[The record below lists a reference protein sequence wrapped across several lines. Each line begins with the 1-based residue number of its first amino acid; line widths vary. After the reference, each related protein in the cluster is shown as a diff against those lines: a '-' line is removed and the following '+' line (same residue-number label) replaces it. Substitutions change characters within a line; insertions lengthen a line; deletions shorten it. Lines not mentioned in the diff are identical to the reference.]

1 MDPSTAG
8 QLRVIRKV
16 VTVTGAADIPAWL
29 FGGWGLDA
37 RIGRITRE
45 HGDVELWVERIH
57 AERSKAVLVGAG
69 ATALTTQPPEEACE
83 FTWDDVP
90 LSTAYFDRQPDGSF
104 SQPLGRW
111 SDWLFPPG
119 SFGDE
124 PGPLDGT
131 PVLVKRARD
140 GTTWRIGTDAEVAW
154 IANGTSPGR
163 TITAAIPPLFEAYA
177 TVPLGYG
184 EERDVHDRALLT
196 LLREQSP
203 GQRWWL
209 GYLDTGVDDIVFP
222 DAPKVTLH
230 YGWHYVLVQA
240 GPDQAAAWR
249 PSDGRAFGTGDL
261 PNLMFPADRS
271 WLVSTLWDDDW
282 SCIGG
287 PAGLVDRVLRHPDL
301 QARSVALGQDATPPG
316 HEMR

>member
-1 MDPSTAG
+1 MV
-8 QLRVIRKV
+8 R
-16 VTVTGAADIPAWL
+16 
-29 FGGWGLDA
+29 
-37 RIGRITRE
+37 
-45 HGDVELWVERIH
+45 
-57 AERSKAVLVGAG
+57 
-69 ATALTTQPPEEACE
+69 
-83 FTWDDVP
+83 
-90 LSTAYFDRQPDGSF
+90 
-104 SQPLGRW
+104 
-111 SDWLFPPG
+111 
-119 SFGDE
+119 
-124 PGPLDGT
+124 
-131 PVLVKRARD
+131 RARD
-140 GTTWRIGTDAEVAW
+140 GTSWRSGTDAEVTW
-154 IANGTSPGR
+154 IVNGTSPGR

-177 TVPLGYG
+177 TVLVAYG
-184 EERDVHDRALLT
+184 EERDVHDRTLLT
-196 LLREQSP
+196 LLRKQSP
-203 GQRWWL
+203 DQRWWL
-209 GYLDTGVDDIVFP
+209 GYLDTGVDDIVYP

-230 YGWHYVLVQA
+230 YGWHYLLVEA